1 MKKLFIRLIIILVLT
16 FVSAGAQQ
24 SLDTIRVMTY
34 NILKYDGSERN
45 NYLNT
50 VVSSVDPDVI
60 IVQEMESQTGVNS
73 FLANVLN
80 NEYTTIQFNDGTYD
94 TESHVFYKS
103 YKIDF
108 IDDNYLSTR
117 LRDIAE
123 YEVRIKSNN
132 ETVFFYSLHLKASQ
146 GLDNEQRRLG
156 EVQILRES
164 LDRHSPGT
172 NFIVL
177 GDFNIYYSNE
187 PAYQKL
193 IQEENNVSGQSF
205 DPIDT
210 PGSWHNSSNYASVHT
225 QSSRAVK
232 LPDGGSDGGLDDRFD
247 FILISSP
254 LWDNVNVSSY
264 TEYGN
269 DGAHLNKS
277 INDGTNS
284 AVSSEM
290 ADVIFYASDHL
301 PVFCDFVFEVATSM
315 EYEPKANPQKFQ
327 LYQNYP
333 NPFNPSTKISFS
345 LPESEHVVL
354 TVFDILGK
362 KVRTVLNE
370 SLHAGFHEIE
380 FNTGQLPGSVY
391 FYRLQAGESI
401 QTRKFI
407 LLK

>member
-1 MKKLFIRLIIILVLT
+1 MKKLFIRLIIILILS
-16 FVSAGAQQ
+16 FVSAGAQ

-34 NILKYDGSERN
+34 NILNYNGSARSS
-45 NYLNT
+45 YLNT

-60 IVQEMESQTGVNS
+60 IVQEMLSQTGVDS

-80 NEYTTIQFNDGTYD
+80 NEYLTIKFNNGPD
-94 TESHVFYKS
+94 TDNHIFYK
-103 YKIDF
+103 YEKVVF
-108 IDDNYLSTR
+108 ISAKYLTTG

-123 YEVRIKSNN
+123 YEVRIQSNDK
-132 ETVFFYSLHLKASQ
+132 TIFFYSLHLKASQ
-146 GLDNEQRRLG
+146 GSDNEQRRLG
-156 EVQILRES
+156 EVQVLRDH
-164 LDRHSPGT
+164 LDWHRPGT

-193 IQEENNVSGQSF
+193 IQEDNNANSQSF

-225 QSSRAVK
+225 QSPRAVDIG
-232 LPDGGSDGGLDDRFD
+232 DGGSPGGLDDRFD
-247 FILISSP
+247 LILISDP
-254 LWDNVNVSSY
+254 LGDNVNVPSY

-269 DGAHLNKS
+269 DGAHFNMS
-277 INDGTNS
+277 INEGTNS
-284 AVSSEM
+284 AVSSEI
-290 ADVIFYASDHL
+290 ADALFYGSDHL
-301 PVFCDFVFEVATSM
+301 PVYCDFIFDVATPLTF
-315 EYEPKANPQKFQ
+315 ENETQPAEIQ

-333 NPFNPSTKISFS
+333 NPFNPSTIISFN

-354 TVFDILGK
+354 TVHDILGK
-362 KVRTVLNE
+362 QVRTVLNE
-370 SLHAGFHEIE
+370 SLHAGFHEVE
-380 FNTGQLPGSVY
+380 FNAGQLPGGVY
-391 FYRLQAGESI
+391 FYRLQAGEYM